1 VSITSSDP
9 MIGRLL
15 DGRYRIEARVA
26 RGGMATV
33 YTATDT
39 RLDRSVAVKVMHA
52 GLGSDDEF
60 AARFVREARS
70 AARLNHASVVAVFDQ
85 GDDDGIVYLVME
97 YVEGQTLRALLN
109 KEAPLPPQRAV
120 AMLEQVLVA
129 VTAAHD
135 ARLVHRDLK
144 PENVLIS
151 TDGAV
156 KVADFGLARAVSA
169 TTAATATGGVLVGT
183 VSYLA
188 PELVLHKGADARSDV
203 YACGV
208 MLYEMLTGRK
218 PHEGDT
224 PIQVAYKHVHDDVPP
239 PSQLVPGL
247 PPYLDALVAR
257 TTARERDLRPAD
269 AKVLLRQARRVRNAL
284 DQGLP
289 DDPELTQDLLPRSPL
304 AEATVEEPWAP
315 PLFDD
320 QPMPTNG
327 PEHTLV
333 AGRPGPAGP
342 PDPMM
347 PPAGA
352 SIPPPPLTARYG
364 VDMSPEGQPQRRKR
378 RRGLI
383 SVIVVVVLA
392 IIAGIGGWYIGVGRF
407 TTTPTLTGLTVD
419 QASDVAGDAGLGID
433 VVSEEFSETVPA
445 GRIISSDPGPGD
457 RIPDG
462 DTVELVISKG
472 KERYEVPDVLGKT
485 LDQATDLL
493 QQNDLEVGDVA
504 EKHNGKYPEG
514 TVAETSIEPGTDV
527 KTGTIIDL
535 VISTGPVPVQIPDF
549 TGSWAGEAK
558 AGLDELGFDVEPVR
572 EHSEEIAPNRVISQ
586 DPSGGTTGHKGDT
599 ITLTVSAGPSAVPV
613 PDVFGWDIKD
623 AAKAMKDTGFKVDVV
638 RADNYLGLRKVAA
651 QDPPANSTLP
661 WGSTVTLTIV

>member
-15 DGRYRIEARVA
+15 DGRYRVEARVA

-97 YVEGQTLRALLN
+97 YVQGQTLRALLN
-109 KEAPLPPQRAV
+109 EEAPLPPQRAV
-120 AMLEQVLVA
+120 AMLEQILVA

-135 ARLVHRDLK
+135 AGLIHRDLK

-151 TDGAV
+151 TEGVV

-169 TTAATATGGVLVGT
+169 TTAATATGGVIVGT
-183 VSYLA
+183 VSYMA

-218 PHEGDT
+218 PHEGET

-239 PSQLVPGL
+239 PSQVVPEL

-257 TTARERDLRPAD
+257 ATAREPDLRPAD
-269 AKVLLRQARRVRNAL
+269 AKVLLRQTRRVRNAL

-289 DDPELTQDLLPRSPL
+289 DDPELTQDLLPRGPL
-304 AEATVEEPWAP
+304 AEATVEKPWM

-320 QPMPTNG
+320 QQMPAGG

-333 AGRPGPAGP
+333 AGGPGSAAPSDP
-342 PDPMM
+342 PT
-347 PPAGA
+347 
-352 SIPPPPLTARYG
+352 PPPLTARYG
-364 VDMSPEGQPQRRKR
+364 VDMSPDGRPQRRKR

-383 SVIVVVVLA
+383 SIIIVIILA
-392 IIAGIGGWYIGVGRF
+392 IAAGVAGWYIGVGRF
-407 TTTPTLTGLTVD
+407 TTTPELIGLSHN
-419 QASDVAGDAGLGID
+419 QATKVAEDAGLSVE
-433 VVSEEFSETVPA
+433 VVSEQYSETMPA
-445 GRIISSDPGPGD
+445 GRIISSDPEPGD

-462 DTVELVISKG
+462 DTVEVVVSKG
-472 KERYEVPDVLGKT
+472 EERYAIPPVLGHT
-485 LDQATDLL
+485 LDEATRMLERYH
-493 QQNDLEVGDVA
+493 LEVGKVTP
-504 EKHNGKYPEG
+504 KHNGEYEED
-514 TVAETSIEPGTDV
+514 TVSDTSIEVGTEV
-527 KTGTIIDL
+527 QAGTVIDL
-535 VISTGPVPVQIPDF
+535 EISKGPVPVRIVDF
-549 TGSWAGEAK
+549 TGKWAGEAK
-558 AGLDELGFDVEPVR
+558 RGLTDLGFVVEPVR
-572 EHSEEIAPNRVISQ
+572 EHSDEIAPNRVMAQ
-586 DPSGGTTGHKGDT
+586 DPSGGIGHKGDT
-599 ITLTVSAGPSAVPV
+599 ITLTVSAGPSAVTV
-613 PDVFGWDIKD
+613 PSVFGWDVKD
-623 AAKAMKDTGFKVDVV
+623 AVKLLKGKDYGFEVDVV
-638 RADNYLGLRKVAA
+638 RADNYAGFDKVVA
-651 QDPPANSTLP
+651 QDPTADSTLP
-661 WGSTVTLTIV
+661 WGSTVTLTIF

>member
-1 VSITSSDP
+1 MSVTSSDP
-9 MIGRLL
+9 MIERLL
-15 DGRYRIEARVA
+15 DGRYRIEARIA

-97 YVEGQTLRALLN
+97 YVPGQTLRALLN

-120 AMLEQVLVA
+120 AMLEQILVA

-135 ARLVHRDLK
+135 AGLIHRDLK

-151 TDGAV
+151 TEGAL

-169 TTAATATGGVLVGT
+169 TSAATATGGVIVGT
-183 VSYLA
+183 VSYMA
-188 PELVLHKGADARSDV
+188 PELVLHRGADARSDV

-239 PSQLVPGL
+239 PSQVVPGL

-257 TTARERDLRPAD
+257 ATAREPDLRPAD

-284 DQGLP
+284 DQQLP
-289 DDPELTQDLLPRSPL
+289 DDPELTQDLLPRGPL
-304 AEATVEEPWAP
+304 AEATIERPWMP

-320 QPMPTNG
+320 EQMPPGG

-333 AGRPGPAGP
+333 AGGPGSAGLSDPTGP
-342 PDPMM
+342 P
-347 PPAGA
+347 
-352 SIPPPPLTARYG
+352 SLTSRYG
-364 VDMSPEGQPQRRKR
+364 VDMSPQGQPQRRKR

-383 SVIVVVVLA
+383 SIIVVIILA
-392 IIAGIGGWYIGVGRF
+392 IAAGITGWYIGVGRY
-407 TTTPTLTGLTVD
+407 TTTPDLSGLTYN
-419 QASDVAGDAGLGID
+419 QAIERAEDAGLSVD
-433 VVSEEFSETVPA
+433 KVAEQYSETVPA
-445 GRIISSDPGPGD
+445 GRILSTDPAVGD

-462 DTVELVISKG
+462 GTVEVVVSKG
-472 KERYEVPDVLGKT
+472 EERYEIPPVLGHT
-485 LDQATDLL
+485 LDEATQMLRARH
-493 QQNDLEVGDVA
+493 LEVGEVTY
-504 EKHNGKYPEG
+504 KHNGEYEKD
-514 TVAETSIEPGTDV
+514 TVSDTSIRPGTEIQA
-527 KTGTIIDL
+527 GTAIDL
-535 VISTGPVPVQIPDF
+535 EISKGPVPVQIFDF
-549 TGSWAGEAK
+549 TGKWVGEAK
-558 AGLDELGFDVEPVR
+558 RGLTDLGFEVEVVR
-572 EHSEEIAPNRVISQ
+572 EHSEDIAPNRVMSQ
-586 DPSGGTTGHKGDT
+586 DPSEGIGHKGDT
-599 ITLTVSAGPSAVPV
+599 ITLTVSDGGSAELVPN
-613 PDVFGWDIKD
+613 VFGWDIKD
-623 AAKAMKDTGFKVDVV
+623 AKQAMKDAGFKTEVV
-638 RADNYLGLRKVAA
+638 KSDNYAGLDKVIG
-651 QDPPANSTLP
+651 QDPPADSALP
-661 WGSTVTLTIV
+661 WGSTVTLTIF